1 MIGGSITHNVA
12 CSAAQPSAYRLHVK
26 WQIVFHR
33 HRTPCQ
39 FGTLLVSK
47 QVRLPCCM
55 LEMCSRSGTYN
66 SINSSH
72 SACARMALNTD
83 SKQAQC
89 HFSSR
94 KHREAQ
100 IQILRIHKVEGG
112 GMLSNNS
119 KVSWLKLKLQTVG
132 IFFGMGPGKSS
143 LHLSKHA
150 IAGRATA

>member
-1 MIGGSITHNVA
+1 MGGSITHNVA
-12 CSAAQPSAYRLHVK
+12 CSAAQPSAYRMHVK

-47 QVRLPCCM
+47 QGRLPCCM

-94 KHREAQ
+94 KHREAK

-112 GMLSNNS
+112 GMLSNNIAKCPGS
-119 KVSWLKLKLQTVG
+119 NWNYKLSD
-132 IFFGMGPGKSS
+132 FFLVWARES
-143 LHLSKHA
+143 LPCTYQNMAS
-150 IAGRATA
+150 TQ